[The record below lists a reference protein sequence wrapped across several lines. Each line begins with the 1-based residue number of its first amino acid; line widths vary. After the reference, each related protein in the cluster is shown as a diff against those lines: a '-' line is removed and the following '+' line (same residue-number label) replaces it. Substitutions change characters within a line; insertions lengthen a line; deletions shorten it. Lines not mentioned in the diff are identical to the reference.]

1 VSAVSELPE
10 ELAALGVEEATVVRL
25 EPGDVIVLSTSQH
38 LTQQDFED
46 LRSRVRDLFGE
57 YEVAVL
63 EGGMRL
69 QVVRKGGESQ

>member
-1 VSAVSELPE
+1 VSELPE

>member
-1 VSAVSELPE
+1 MSELPE